1 MRVALCVKRDIFG
14 VIAARRFL
22 AELGSAAEVDV
33 FCSTKVRPAEG
44 DVPGLRRLAMLERDI
59 PIGMLHP
66 AIAADWAAAP
76 ASAVPSRVIS
86 PPT

>member
-44 DVPGLRRLAMLERDI
+44 DVPGGE
-59 PIGMLHP
+59 
-66 AIAADWAAAP
+66 
-76 ASAVPSRVIS
+76 AV
-86 PPT
+86 